1 MSLRNNWIFAAI
13 FCLAATGFAGAQGM
27 AGPRPGPEGF
37 GGPPMG
43 HGFHDGRFAEW
54 WKSPRVA
61 QAIGLTDAQKQK
73 MDDIYQQH
81 KLKLIDLQA
90 NLDKQE
96 LLLHPFIEA
105 DQPDQAKTFAQI
117 DAVVD
122 ARAALEKADAR
133 MLFDLRSNLTVDQW
147 KKLKSL
153 REERG
158 HGEMRER
165 GGPGMWQHRQGPT
178 PDGQGA
184 GPQNG
189 PPPPQ
194 TGTPAP
200 QGDAQAGPPPADM
213 PGDGT
218 PAQPAAPQM

>member
-1 MSLRNNWIFAAI
+1 MSLRNKWIFAAI
-13 FCLAATGFAGAQGM
+13 LCLATAGLASAQDGG
-27 AGPRPGPEGF
+27 GPRPGMGGF

-43 HGFHDGRFAEW
+43 RGFHDGHFAQW

-90 NLDKQE
+90 TLDKQE
-96 LLLHPFIEA
+96 VLLQPLIEA

-133 MLFDLRSNLTVDQW
+133 MLFDLRSNLTTDQW
-147 KKLKSL
+147 KKLKAL
-153 REERG
+153 HAERG
-158 HGEMRER
+158 RGEMRDR
-165 GGPGMWQHRQGPT
+165 GPGAWQHRPGPP

-184 GPQNG
+184 GPQDG
-189 PPPPQ
+189 PPPPAA
-194 TGTPAP
+194 GTPAP
-200 QGDAQAGPPPADM
+200 QGDAQDGPPAR
-213 PGDGT
+213 GDGS
-218 PAQPAAPQM
+218 PAAPVAPQM